1 MDSTKRPAENGESSS
16 VSTAMAKTTTIS
28 TIAVQS
34 GKTRIVIALL
44 HCGDWIH
51 LKILEITPELTSLGN
66 TLAEALELQ
75 KAHNEVLRQLQN
87 KQSPVEELL
96 RQADQ
101 LIATQRP
108 RAEVYAAMA
117 ESLGRAWRDINSTL
131 ELRKLILD
139 LNVQYHTKAQEFFEK
154 NDSLEEAC
162 AASNVP
168 AEIEAVRTF
177 LGNIHEMRRS
187 LLESLMGA
195 LQIGNT
201 LLSKLK
207 ELGAEGTL
215 DSRPD
220 RIRSSV
226 NKAISQVQG
235 WLDDLHVKRQVLET
249 MFNRRKIQ
257 LEQCLALALL
267 AADLKELE
275 EILQERR
282 NLLSHSSQLGD
293 SSSSAELLLHEH
305 KKLLPEA
312 QQLQERTL
320 KITKATEQLLASGC
334 FAGEQATQKAY
345 IVLSSTSD
353 YLSDL
358 QHRESLLERVI
369 LFFRTAQTV
378 LTKLEQLEIQL
389 KTSELSK
396 NSPKLAELHSQCAKT
411 IEESTAAPIAEGY
424 SIIQLAGH
432 SGESEGV
439 KKMVEELE
447 NMKIVLLSLC
457 TAHREENK
465 RISAALNNFTE
476 RHDEVYNWL
485 VTIAEAFLQGH
496 QDMGGDLKMAEDF
509 LQLHYHLQ
517 SDLQTKGN
525 EINQIL
531 LTLPPILEYLED
543 SQRKDVDSKVE
554 GLHNRWM
561 KLKGLLENR
570 LDLARIYVKFHMEAD
585 IVNRE
590 MDALEVSLRGR
601 DVVDE
606 DTMRAIEEKFES
618 LVPYYQSAKNT
629 GLTFINESHTI
640 SEPHLDTQRARKCVE
655 SILERLSGRQL
666 NVTKS
671 WQTFRDQVVEKR
683 EILVKLERTMAES
696 TKTISWVSKL
706 NSQLYPV
713 ITTPSTNPS
722 EIVEH
727 LEAKLESVLPDIRSA
742 QADVGE
748 KIKSAEE
755 LVAKAGAADEKT
767 LSIKAKL
774 NELSQKLVEIA
785 SEYQILLQVLIG
797 YFKNL
802 EEIDKKAKKYN
813 NQSTEVPPNPEA
825 LESILR
831 EAEVARET
839 IIERFRF
846 AQTECEQIEQ
856 RIRNQEPPEAAQQDA
871 AKLQHV
877 LQFRQSAF
885 QNQFTERQQM
895 LQTHKKVTEFT
906 KETKEITK
914 TIKEVQNQITEL
926 RTQSEESLSAS
937 KAACDNF
944 KQFTRVTE
952 ALELR
957 VINLKDLGENLQQ
970 ECPAEASRIE
980 TQICEVESQ
989 WSDVK
994 EEIENTK
1001 EVLDKN
1007 VSYFQLVEEANDWF
1021 REGSKLLVVIAR
1033 KSTTV
1038 KQPEEAHH
1046 LLQEIKSFLQPGESK
1061 QQQRIQIISNIAR
1074 DMYGSD
1080 ENKYAPVIAGNKEML
1095 ESFSSISNE
1104 LLQLSSNL
1112 VAAEEEKQRLLKEQE
1127 EARRAEEAR
1136 RFEDERLA
1144 QERRIVEEKRLAE
1157 EARLVE
1163 EKRKADEVRLAE
1175 EQRLAEEKLK
1185 AEKAKLAEEARL
1197 AEERLAE
1204 EARLAEKKRKEQHAI
1219 LLEEAK
1225 KVEAAKLEVERLKQQ
1240 QLQFLEDAKKAEEQ
1254 RRKLDEEERKRLE
1267 KARLEDEA
1275 RRLAETKKLE
1285 EEIKKA
1291 EEVRRLEELHLKNEH
1306 DKLEAERLQL
1316 EEVKLKAEQARLE
1329 EENRFAKQRLLE
1341 EEKLKTQKAQLEADK
1356 LKAEQARLEEE
1367 ERRKKQAQLDE
1378 EKRLAEE
1385 ARIEQMRKAEEAR
1398 LEELRKAE
1406 GAKLE
1411 ELRRQEEEDRKKRL
1425 QEEKIR
1431 LEQVRLEE
1439 QKKLE
1444 EEILRKQHSVQITEI
1459 KEIHK
1464 VESFQKEK
1472 SPMIEEPQEPPIFV
1486 TPLSDAVIQ
1495 EGSKLNFI
1503 CQVTGHPIPKVTWF
1517 KAGVPIQHNPD
1528 YHTSFDNG
1536 LCSLTIEETFAEDS
1550 ARYTCKATN
1559 ESGTAETSATLTVKE
1574 TEPEEQLA
1582 PPSFVRMLQPGVARE
1597 GGSFQFECR
1606 VEGNPLPTVQW
1617 FKDGECIDSSPDY
1630 CFTYNNGDAILKL
1643 EKVVV
1648 ENKGDYS
1655 CKASNDLGM
1664 AQSTANLVITATE
1677 LTEAPV
1683 FITPLSNVMARAG
1696 QKIKL
1701 ECEVA
1706 GLPPPTLTW
1715 SHNGKP
1721 VKETREIKLQYEGNK
1736 ATLVVLEAFPKDAGT
1751 YTVSAKNISG
1761 ETSST
1766 STVSVKGRLPNET
1779 SDSELASDMEPV
1791 KPSIQLP
1798 LANTTVKEGNQIR
1811 LDCVIV
1817 GQPEP
1822 EVIWYHDG
1830 RPVKESQDFQL
1841 LFQGDR
1847 CSLVIQDALPED
1859 AGEYKVVALNSAGEA
1874 SSQCVLSVE
1883 AKEAPQESKEV
1894 PPRFVKLLSDV
1905 LAAEEDKVTFEGNV
1919 TGQPKPELKWLLNNN
1934 PITDTAHFKTSID
1947 ADGNFKLEIES
1958 VKAEDKGV
1966 YTVKASNSAGDA
1978 KCFSQLI
1985 VKSSKLSEAAKPYE
1999 EIKSAPVF
2007 KELFH
2012 DRIAFEG
2019 TPTKF
2024 ECIVVGK
2031 PKPKVKWLFNGNAIS
2046 GEGFLISTSGDRQVV
2061 SIPELKREHQ
2071 GTITCVAENEAGKA
2085 SCAASLSIQSSSEIV
2100 LPELP
2105 TSQIAIIPNESNK
2118 HIETSFSSNKE
2129 VVTKSSTTSSSKV
2142 TSSSVQSSKPHIEE
2156 HRTMTQQS
2164 QTFSQTNR
2172 EEPQVYKTQKI
2183 EEYHK
2188 IGDAPPV
2195 ISEKTYIYGDQADS
2209 STIKTIDQQHQIVN
2223 KPFRITRPP
2232 KWISP
2237 IVGKIVDQEVEVV
2250 LEGVLDGQPTPKIT
2264 WSKDGR
2270 DLIESD
2276 RVKVRF
2282 EHNRAWVEIK
2292 NCNVRDAGRYSCTAS
2307 NEGGTAV
2314 STADLVV
2321 KKTIFPP
2328 VFGRRLQAQVIKK
2341 NDRVIME
2348 VEITGTPDP
2357 TVTWFKDGVPVKDAL
2372 SETRIKSFGHSHTL
2386 TIDKADLKHNGRYM
2400 VKAVNAGGEAQS
2412 IADIAVYEPTPDT
2425 MVEVVKTVVFE
2436 DVKKHETLASTAD
2449 KTSSTISTKQIV
2461 PAKVEVKPISSEI
2474 SQSYTSKSET
2484 TSTMEKSSSQQSHT
2498 YKFEHKVPDIPLP
2511 KPVEKT
2517 PTYEKKSD
2525 YEIRHEFVPDG
2536 KEILEEKK
2544 ILTED
2549 GGIETSSISKQSSL
2563 QYFVKKIKGDAP
2575 PIVKEVPLEPVQSI
2589 KPEIYQKFSSSQSE
2603 APKSFT
2609 ETKIVE
2615 SMSTAPQSQD
2625 FKSSTFTKEVTRE
2638 YRTLPS
2644 TQQVFKSS
2652 TSTTQ
2657 KVTPPP
2663 AKPFTQEYSSSFSS
2677 TQHSSEPTHYKAYSS
2692 EVIKE
2697 FGLTPEPPAEIC
2709 YTPKDTS
2716 TQKTESIFEKM
2727 KRLSETSSPSTP
2739 QQKQTSNE
2747 RKEFSEK
2754 IEKSYQTSSHQTSSS
2769 SYSHT
2774 YESSSS
2780 PAFTS
2785 QKTKHETIERPISVA
2800 SSSYSTERQSYSRP
2814 LSAMSGEPSSEA
2826 LQMERQWAHKFE
2838 PSSQTSWSTQSTL
2851 EKKWAPVQMKSERI
2865 QESRTFLDKT
2875 PTPLPHYVGEV
2886 TRLET
2891 TVKDQAKDAYSSS
2904 KSEHVFEQSNIRPSL
2919 KSWPSLTEYVPPPI
2933 KPYPIESLPIRP
2945 VSVQD
2950 ITDEVVLEPGPPPE
2964 IGYAEPP
2971 TQRRRSYVETIEQEL
2986 EQEIA
2991 REPSKVPPCA
3001 VRTIPPPLP
3010 PKKEYP
3016 QAPPVPARPIRFVE
3030 TPKRPPKELPFVPFK
3045 RFPELEPFP
3054 FKPDPERPRPPKV
3067 GPPPTPSKFVKGRFT
3082 DSDYESD
3089 FEAVRIPPKWKPS
3102 LSDTEEPRYRRVRA
3116 PQLVATGRSRSQE
3129 PQPLPPSQFEHP
3141 PQFQGPPRPLVNFDE
3156 FRRKKDVSQIKKM
3169 TKHFEQVRREVSPP
3183 KIKSASSPTYVYPDK
3198 KPESPKAKKKVVI
3211 DGYMADTDEPFQQR
3225 IVKTEHISESMSK
3238 QTSHSSQKF
3247 YESISTTQ
3255 KTTTPKRVKFPT
3267 KKHQTSISS
3276 AKKEFVATPII
3287 TSQTTQ
3293 QYTEEHQQQTHLE
3306 SFPYQPDPPRQIRA
3320 KGPPPPSPSRFI
3332 KGEFRE
3338 SDYESDYE
3346 GRVPPIWGQSTDKQ
3360 YRPVRPVLT
3369 PTHHQQQAGKTPT
3382 PPMEFERPPTIEGP
3396 PRPKFE
3402 PIEKITPVPKSI
3414 VRKPK
3419 AMSAAPVN
3427 EIIVATPAVP
3437 VVRSETV
3444 YIQPG
3449 TPPEIGYAPGP
3460 KKTQFYRTT
3469 TSAPYQNAIQTETSN
3484 VMHFDESTDTCK
3496 RTMSVQ
3502 QTHKVIK
3509 FGDKYRKQEQI
3520 SSLEPL
3526 PFTPE
3531 PERPRRVTSV
3541 PPPPTPSKFVRGEFR
3556 ESDYESEVE
3565 SARIKPKWRPGGSD
3579 TEDLHY
3585 RPVAAP
3591 PSTGYTSHTS
3601 QHQKVI
3607 TPMEFDRGPI
3617 KTTITT
3623 VTDST
3628 DGETRRK
3635 HFKRYSDST
3644 EITKRSHSYEPPAKI
3659 KPGTPPEYRYVGNQR
3674 LTKESASKIASHH
3687 MDSMTKEFKSKTQ
3700 QFVQDVIEDVNKK
3713 QQQKPILKA
3722 ATDGDAQVYRE
3733 ENRAMSHGTKHVD
3746 PDTGLIYFKYDFGY
3760 EFGIILPGESKSG
3773 EIPVPKKTI
3782 IEPPKRTVDID
3793 MPVYHE
3799 TTQSGGAPTPQ
3810 FRPKKFTNKWDPT
3823 SESEMSEYEGDSKR
3837 KSGLSQDPVG
3847 TQTPPSRSSTP
3858 GANRMVIQ
3866 PGQPRPPI
3874 FITPLRDIAVVSGQT
3889 AKFECIVQSEP
3900 SPNIIWSKDGRIIEN
3915 SKDRQIHFRNG
3926 VCRLTILPAY
3936 PEDAGTYA
3944 CTATNPVG
3952 SINTTATLQVP
3963 GERRSQYL
3971 K

>member
-2436 DVKKHETLASTAD
+2436 DVKKHETL
-2449 KTSSTISTKQIV
+2449 
-2461 PAKVEVKPISSEI
+2461 
-2474 SQSYTSKSET
+2474 
-2484 TSTMEKSSSQQSHT
+2484 
-2498 YKFEHKVPDIPLP
+2498 
-2511 KPVEKT
+2511 
-2517 PTYEKKSD
+2517 
-2525 YEIRHEFVPDG
+2525 
-2536 KEILEEKK
+2536 
-2544 ILTED
+2544 
-2549 GGIETSSISKQSSL
+2549 
-2563 QYFVKKIKGDAP
+2563 
-2575 PIVKEVPLEPVQSI
+2575 
-2589 KPEIYQKFSSSQSE
+2589 
-2603 APKSFT
+2603 
-2609 ETKIVE
+2609 
-2615 SMSTAPQSQD
+2615 
-2625 FKSSTFTKEVTRE
+2625 
-2638 YRTLPS
+2638 
-2644 TQQVFKSS
+2644 
-2652 TSTTQ
+2652 
-2657 KVTPPP
+2657 
-2663 AKPFTQEYSSSFSS
+2663 
-2677 TQHSSEPTHYKAYSS
+2677 
-2692 EVIKE
+2692 
-2697 FGLTPEPPAEIC
+2697 
-2709 YTPKDTS
+2709 
-2716 TQKTESIFEKM
+2716 
-2727 KRLSETSSPSTP
+2727 
-2739 QQKQTSNE
+2739 
-2747 RKEFSEK
+2747 
-2754 IEKSYQTSSHQTSSS
+2754 
-2769 SYSHT
+2769 
-2774 YESSSS
+2774 
-2780 PAFTS
+2780 
-2785 QKTKHETIERPISVA
+2785 
-2800 SSSYSTERQSYSRP
+2800 
-2814 LSAMSGEPSSEA
+2814 
-2826 LQMERQWAHKFE
+2826 
-2838 PSSQTSWSTQSTL
+2838 
-2851 EKKWAPVQMKSERI
+2851 
-2865 QESRTFLDKT
+2865 
-2875 PTPLPHYVGEV
+2875 
-2886 TRLET
+2886 
-2891 TVKDQAKDAYSSS
+2891 
-2904 KSEHVFEQSNIRPSL
+2904 
-2919 KSWPSLTEYVPPPI
+2919 
-2933 KPYPIESLPIRP
+2933 
-2945 VSVQD
+2945 
-2950 ITDEVVLEPGPPPE
+2950 
-2964 IGYAEPP
+2964 
-2971 TQRRRSYVETIEQEL
+2971 
-2986 EQEIA
+2986 
-2991 REPSKVPPCA
+2991 
-3001 VRTIPPPLP
+3001 
-3010 PKKEYP
+3010 
-3016 QAPPVPARPIRFVE
+3016 
-3030 TPKRPPKELPFVPFK
+3030 
-3045 RFPELEPFP
+3045 
-3054 FKPDPERPRPPKV
+3054 
-3067 GPPPTPSKFVKGRFT
+3067 
-3082 DSDYESD
+3082 
-3089 FEAVRIPPKWKPS
+3089 
-3102 LSDTEEPRYRRVRA
+3102 
-3116 PQLVATGRSRSQE
+3116 
-3129 PQPLPPSQFEHP
+3129 
-3141 PQFQGPPRPLVNFDE
+3141 
-3156 FRRKKDVSQIKKM
+3156 
-3169 TKHFEQVRREVSPP
+3169 
-3183 KIKSASSPTYVYPDK
+3183 
-3198 KPESPKAKKKVVI
+3198 
-3211 DGYMADTDEPFQQR
+3211 
-3225 IVKTEHISESMSK
+3225 
-3238 QTSHSSQKF
+3238 
-3247 YESISTTQ
+3247 
-3255 KTTTPKRVKFPT
+3255 
-3267 KKHQTSISS
+3267 
-3276 AKKEFVATPII
+3276 EFVATPII

-3837 KSGLSQDPVG
+3837 KSGLSQGSRWEPSSCSPYSMSPSLPSNSPAFNHTFADPVG